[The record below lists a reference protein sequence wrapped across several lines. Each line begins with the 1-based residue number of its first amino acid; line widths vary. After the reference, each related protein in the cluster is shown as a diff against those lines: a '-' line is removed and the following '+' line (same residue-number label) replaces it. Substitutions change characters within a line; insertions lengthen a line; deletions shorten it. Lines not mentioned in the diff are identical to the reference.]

1 MYDQSENESS
11 HSIDL
16 LGLKVFQSRLHQGN
30 VFTPGVGQRR
40 PRVEPLALVNPK
52 QQRGDRALDGWKVT
66 CPHDGGTFRA
76 VVAAHYRSSSVL
88 AASDGSTT
96 TLPLISA
103 FGDPEPPAHT
113 DGTPFRAIVWWAAAM
128 HCA

>member
-16 LGLKVFQSRLHQGN
+16 LGLKVFQSRLQDGN
-30 VFTPGVGQRR
+30 VFTPGVGQRW
-40 PRVEPLALVNPK
+40 PWVEPLALVNPK
-52 QQRGDRALDGWKVT
+52 QQRGDRALDGCLVA
-66 CPHDGGTFRA
+66 CPHDRCTFRA

-88 AASDGSTT
+88 AASDGSAT

-103 FGDPEPPAHT
+103 LGDPESPTHA
-113 DGTPFRAIVWWAAAM
+113 DGTPFRVIV
-128 HCA
+128 